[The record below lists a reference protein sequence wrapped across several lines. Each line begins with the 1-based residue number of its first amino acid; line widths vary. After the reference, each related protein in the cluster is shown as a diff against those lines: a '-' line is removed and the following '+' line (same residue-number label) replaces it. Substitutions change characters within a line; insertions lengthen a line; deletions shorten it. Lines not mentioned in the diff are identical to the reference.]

1 MQRKFLLNLA
11 FLLFINLLVKPFYI
25 LGIDAEVQERVGP
38 EAYGMYFALFSL
50 SILMNIFLDLGINN
64 FNTRN
69 IAQHNQ
75 LLAKHLGGILS
86 IRLVLV
92 LVYTIVV
99 FVSAILLKYQGNELY
114 ILGWLVLNQALIAY
128 ILYMRS
134 NLAGLHL
141 FVRDS
146 LVSVLDRTVLIGIM
160 VYLLWFRVDSD
171 ISVELFVYAQSMA
184 YGFTAI
190 VVTAMVVQ
198 KSAWN
203 GIRFNLPFAWMI
215 IRRSLPFALLILLMN
230 LYYRS
235 DSIMLER
242 MLSDGKFQAGVYAQ
256 GFRFLD
262 AFNMIGYLFAGL
274 LLPIFSRMLK
284 EKEDVSELLWLAFR
298 LMLGGAL
305 TLAILATFHGVAIMD
320 LRYSEHTD
328 LSGPAFTILMWSFV
342 AMATNYIF
350 GTLLTAKGDMGIL
363 NKVAAGGMLLNICL
377 NLVAIPIWKAYGA
390 AMTSLV
396 TQMLV
401 ALVQMIYFL
410 RTSNV
415 KFPLMLF
422 IRIIVF
428 MAGAMAITGLIPSGD
443 WESGTYLLILLGI
456 VLLWSVLSGLLDI
469 RGMSRIVLERQRA
482 E

>member
-92 LVYTIVV
+92 IVYTVVV
-99 FVSAILLKYQGNELY
+99 FVSAILLKYRGNELY

-160 VYLLWFRVDSD
+160 VYLLWFRADSD
-171 ISVELFVYAQSMA
+171 ITVEHFVYAQSLA
-184 YGFTAI
+184 YGLTAI

-242 MLSDGKFQAGVYAQ
+242 Y
-256 GFRFLD
+256 
-262 AFNMIGYLFAGL
+262 
-274 LLPIFSRMLK
+274 
-284 EKEDVSELLWLAFR
+284 
-298 LMLGGAL
+298 
-305 TLAILATFHGVAIMD
+305 
-320 LRYSEHTD
+320 
-328 LSGPAFTILMWSFV
+328 
-342 AMATNYIF
+342 
-350 GTLLTAKGDMGIL
+350 
-363 NKVAAGGMLLNICL
+363 
-377 NLVAIPIWKAYGA
+377 
-390 AMTSLV
+390 
-396 TQMLV
+396 
-401 ALVQMIYFL
+401 
-410 RTSNV
+410 
-415 KFPLMLF
+415 
-422 IRIIVF
+422 
-428 MAGAMAITGLIPSGD
+428 
-443 WESGTYLLILLGI
+443 SGTDSSRASRCQSHRRPAGQQET
-456 VLLWSVLSGLLDI
+456 GG
-469 RGMSRIVLERQRA
+469 RGSN
-482 E
+482 